1 MITIQDCIGLCSLT
15 EAEVDA
21 IAEHEHLPGMVAVEL
36 GFWLARTPE
45 GQGRIL
51 WMIEDDIGVARSHR
65 RWAHMRDLQDTR
77 IQYLETHPAV
87 H

>member
-1 MITIQDCIGLCSLT
+1 MITMQDCIGLCSLT

-21 IAEHEHLPGMVAVEL
+21 IAEHEHLPGMVALEL

-45 GQGRIL
+45 GQDRIL
-51 WMIEDDIGVARSHR
+51 WMIEDDIGYARSHGH
-65 RWAHMRDLQDTR
+65 WAHVQELQDVR
-77 IQYLETHPAV
+77 THYVESHPTV

>member
-1 MITIQDCIGLCSLT
+1 MITITDCIGLCSLT

-21 IAEHEHLPGMVAVEL
+21 IAEHEHLPGIVAVEM

-45 GQGRIL
+45 GQDRIL
-51 WMIEDDIGVARSHR
+51 WMIEDDIGVARSYG
-65 RWAHMRDLQDTR
+65 RWAHLRELQDVR
-77 IQYLETHPAV
+77 DQYLATHPAV

>member
-1 MITIQDCIGLCSLT
+1 MITLTDCIGLCSLT

-21 IAEHEHLPGMVAVEL
+21 IAEHEHLPGIIAVEL

-45 GQGRIL
+45 GQDRIL
-51 WMIEDDIGVARSHR
+51 WMIEDDIGVARSNG
-65 RWAHMRDLQDTR
+65 RWSHLRDLQDVRT
-77 IQYLETHPAV
+77 QYLASHPAV